1 MTLLIGGLIQRS
13 GNQNSAAQNQ
23 RPTNG
28 GSGIILT
35 NARSAEPCWI
45 LNLAGLRCYGLRKWE
60 KWHHNR
66 IRFRQE
72 IFELMN
78 SLPRHSN

>member
-45 LNLAGLRCYGLRKWE
+45 LNLAGLRCYGIKEVGRNGTIIEFGSGK
-60 KWHHNR
+60 R
-66 IRFRQE
+66 YS
-72 IFELMN
+72 
-78 SLPRHSN
+78 SL